1 MILLLKVVATIG
13 LMMVIGMIIKLTDYR
28 TKRET
33 VVGYGIIGTVN
44 VLAIAAIWAEEFT
57 RCVT

>member
-1 MILLLKVVATIG
+1 MILLLKVIATIG
-13 LMMVIGMIIKLTDYR
+13 LMMVIVMIIKLTDYR

-44 VLAIAAIWAEEFT
+44 VLAIAAVWAEEFT